1 MERLSPRSSI
11 PRYRRENDCIAHFI
25 EAVPQQVV
33 QDLEDMVRKGC
44 GPGIIL
50 YYHLLL

>member
-1 MERLSPRSSI
+1 MERLRGAL
-11 PRYRRENDCIAHFI
+11 YRGTGGENDCIAHFI

-50 YYHLLL
+50 HYYLLL